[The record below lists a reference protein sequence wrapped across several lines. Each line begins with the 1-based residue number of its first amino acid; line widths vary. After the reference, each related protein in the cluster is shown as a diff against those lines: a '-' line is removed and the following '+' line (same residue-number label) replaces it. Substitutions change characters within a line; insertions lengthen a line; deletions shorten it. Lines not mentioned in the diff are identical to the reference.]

1 MNKVFD
7 LHQLSSYCEGNRLE
21 AKRATKGLPN
31 SIWETYSS
39 FANTD
44 GGIIVLGVEETK
56 DHKLH
61 ASHIHD
67 AEAMIRDFWNT
78 VNNPQKVNL
87 NILTDRMVHAEQVG
101 KNTIV
106 VIEVPRAER
115 ELRPVYVGTDPMK
128 GTFRRN
134 HDGDYHCTR
143 EQVSAMYRDAAQNS
157 IDTKVLTGMD
167 LSVFDMETVHSYRN
181 LFNGKHPNHVW
192 SALDDE
198 LFLRKIGAMGLSSED
213 NKIHPT
219 IAGLLMFGYEYEIVR
234 EFSGYFLD
242 YQERMDPSIRW
253 THRVVSSSG
262 DWSGNLFDFYYRII
276 SRLCS
281 DLPVPFK
288 LRNLSREEDT
298 PLHKAVR
305 EALLNT
311 LVHADYYGRRG
322 TVVIKSPQYLSFA
335 TPGDMRISLA
345 MAMDGGFSDP
355 RNATL
360 MKMFGMIGI
369 GERAGCGIPTIL
381 ETWKEATHQTPSYEI
396 SHSPDRV
403 TCVIRLDGAAADSGL
418 RGEEGTERG
427 TEETK
432 RGTDEAP
439 LAGTE
444 GTERGEEGTER
455 GIDVSPK
462 VAQLMVQLGE
472 DTLSLHSIM
481 ELMGLSGEDNFR
493 KRYMQPALADDLVT
507 LLYPETPNS
516 KNQKYFLT
524 KKGLTRLAKMQQH

>member
-1 MNKVFD
+1 METEFD
-7 LHQLSSYCEGNRLE
+7 IKKLEGYREGNRLE
-21 AKRATKGLPN
+21 AKRAANGLPH

-44 GGIIVLGVEETK
+44 GGVIVLGVDEAK
-56 DHKLH
+56 DHTLRVGNV
-61 ASHIHD
+61 SD
-67 AEAMIRDFWNT
+67 ADALIRDFWNT
-78 VNNPQKVNL
+78 VNNQQKISL
-87 NILTDRMVHAEQVG
+87 NILTDKMVHAEQVG
-101 KNTIV
+101 GNTIV

-198 LFLRKIGAMGLSSED
+198 LFLRKIGAMGLSTED

-253 THRVVSSSG
+253 THRVISSSG

-288 LRNLSREEDT
+288 LQNLSRVEDT
-298 PLHKAVR
+298 ELHKAVR

-322 TVVIKSPQYLSFA
+322 TVVIKTPHYLSFA
-335 TPGDMRISLA
+335 NPGDMRISLA

-369 GERAGCGIPTIL
+369 GERAGSGIPTIL
-381 ETWKEATHQTPSYEI
+381 ETWKEATQQTPSYEI
-396 SHSPDRV
+396 SYSPDRV
-403 TCVIRLDGAAADSGL
+403 TCVIRLDGTAVESSLRGQDEAKRGQDRGQDDGL
-418 RGEEGTERG
+418 RGQDRG
-427 TEETK
+427 QDEATRGQDESYVLSLVDKLILAIGEET
-432 RGTDEAP
+432 
-439 LAGTE
+439 
-444 GTERGEEGTER
+444 
-455 GIDVSPK
+455 
-462 VAQLMVQLGE
+462 
-472 DTLSLHSIM
+472 LSRQEIM
-481 ELMGLSGEDNFR
+481 ERLGIRSRDKFRELYKEPAQNDEMISLTIPDKPTSG
-493 KRYMQPALADDLVT
+493 
-507 LLYPETPNS
+507 
-516 KNQKYFLT
+516 NQKYFLSE
-524 KKGLTRLAKMQQH
+524 KGLVQLAKLRK